1 MCFFYLIKQFYK
13 GSVKLVLSYFLQKA
27 VHAKIN
33 DAVTQRTDLSSQS
46 TSQVAFTAPC
56 GSGYKY
62 VFGSVDKQS
71 IGKLHELIRRYV
83 TRRIAINLLK
93 DSIVPKL
100 TLFKIKLSLLIDP
113 VLQFRFCQT
122 SNKKIS
128 RYLLMHRNREC
139 RFVGSDHAMQL

>member
-1 MCFFYLIKQFYK
+1 MCFFYLIKQLNE
-13 GSVKLVLSYFLQKA
+13 GSVKFGLGHFLKES
-27 VHAKIN
+27 VHSKVN
-33 DAVTQRTDLSSQS
+33 DPITQGTDLSSQS
-46 TSQVAFTAPC
+46 TSHITLTATCSP
-56 GSGYKY
+56 GYKY
-62 VFGSVDKQS
+62 VFGSVNKQS

-128 RYLLMHRNREC
+128 RDLLMHRNREC
-139 RFVGSDHAMQL
+139 RLVGSDHSMQL